1 MLRVEIKKGRNIMNL
16 DDDGGSDPY
25 CEVALVDPKAAKPEQ
40 AQATHYI
47 DDATDPEWDRAFNFI
62 VSKPYTDDLE
72 LRVYDYDGAT
82 AFDDLI
88 GKAVLSVRSLS
99 VHRRFA
105 KSPGGTLDRSGG

>member
-1 MLRVEIKKGRNIMNL
+1 MGPL
-16 DDDGGSDPY
+16 
-25 CEVALVDPKAAKPEQ
+25 
-40 AQATHYI
+40 
-47 DDATDPEWDRAFNFI
+47 FNFI

-99 VHRRFA
+99 VHRGQKNPPEERWIA
-105 KSPGGTLDRSGG
+105 LVDKEGKDAND